1 MKRNIFAILG
11 YTALVAVVLL
21 MSQCESRV
29 TLTTPKKDAQRII
42 AMAQGVESE
51 EELKS
56 IEKLA
61 RKYEI
66 AYEHMYNGAASLEFK
81 RLTNDALR
89 EASQICDDI
98 HAKNDAIQAL
108 KSEFTGTLDMLDAA
122 WSHEALTAEEYEEA
136 IKKNEL
142 RVKKINAKIKQAE
155 AEIQAYSDKLIE
167 AGYPADMLEELGKM
181 KEEVTK
187 YESMIK
193 VVENE
198 SRVLTLTYKLH
209 SGNASVES
217 AEAEEPV
224 ADEEPTTEEPT
235 DEEPAE
241 QTAE

>member
-1 MKRNIFAILG
+1 MKRKIFAILG
-11 YTALVAVVLL
+11 YTVLVAVVLL
-21 MSQCESRV
+21 MSQCESSV

-42 AMAQGVESE
+42 ALAKGVESE

-66 AYEHMYNGAASLEFK
+66 AYERMYNGAASLEFK

-98 HAKNDAIQAL
+98 HAKNDQLKAL
-108 KSEFTGTLDMLDAA
+108 QDTFSGSLDMLDAA
-122 WSHEALTAEEYEEA
+122 WSYEALTAEEYAEA

-142 RVKKINAKIKQAE
+142 RIKKINVKIKQAE

-167 AGYPADMLEELGKM
+167 AGYPAEMLEELGKM
-181 KEEVTK
+181 KDGVTK

-193 VVENE
+193 VVESE
-198 SRVLTLTYKLH
+198 SRILTIAYKLQC
-209 SGNASVES
+209 GEVALENTEPA
-217 AEAEEPV
+217 AEPEEPT
-224 ADEEPTTEEPT
+224 AEQPTTEEPT
-235 DEEPAE
+235 E
-241 QTAE
+241 